1 MRLIRRCMKAPKA
14 KEIAR
19 RAIGAAGFG
28 SGLRSGIKLQ
38 VVDRI
43 GKARGCPQPAHDT
56 AKCFVPSRDWR
67 FCNIDGVLVT
77 DRKIPREEQRVWFG
91 QVQHIDKML
100 LAFDL
105 GISHYAAGDR
115 LIFFAQDKYALWIGL
130 MSAQAA
136 GT

>member
-1 MRLIRRCMKAPKA
+1 M
-14 KEIAR
+14 
-19 RAIGAAGFG
+19 
-28 SGLRSGIKLQ
+28 
-38 VVDRI
+38 
-43 GKARGCPQPAHDT
+43 
-56 AKCFVPSRDWR
+56 FVPSRDWR
-67 FCNIDGVLVT
+67 FCNLDGVLVT
-77 DRKIPREEQRVWFG
+77 DRKISREEQRVWFG

-115 LIFFAQDKYALWIGL
+115 LIFFAQDKYALCIGL